1 MSENHD
7 IVIGKIQKNAMEEIH
22 VMARK
27 YKGYRF
33 IDLRIHTKG
42 NNDDFVPTPK
52 GLTVKPEDTEALIE
66 LIKRAKKEM
75 KNLED
80 QNS

>member
-1 MSENHD
+1 
-7 IVIGKIQKNAMEEIH
+7 
-22 VMARK
+22 ARK

-75 KNLED
+75 NNLED
-80 QNS
+80 